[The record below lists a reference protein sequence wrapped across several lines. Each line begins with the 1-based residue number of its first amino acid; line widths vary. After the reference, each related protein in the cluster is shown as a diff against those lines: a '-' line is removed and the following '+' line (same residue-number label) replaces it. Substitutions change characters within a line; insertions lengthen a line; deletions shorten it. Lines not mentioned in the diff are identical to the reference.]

1 MQAVLNIDPNEV
13 DDRLLHV
20 IKELLSRNVEI
31 TLRTERFELK
41 EFDNAL
47 QLEDLLQEFQK
58 AGYSDGFISDL
69 KTGFETSE
77 VYAR

>member
-1 MQAVLNIDPNEV
+1 MQAILNIDPNEI
-13 DDRLLHV
+13 DDRLLNV

-41 EFDNAL
+41 EFDSTM
-47 QLEDLLQEFQK
+47 QMVDLLQEFQK
-58 AGYSDGFISDL
+58 AGYSEGFISDL
-69 KTGFETSE
+69 RKGFETSE